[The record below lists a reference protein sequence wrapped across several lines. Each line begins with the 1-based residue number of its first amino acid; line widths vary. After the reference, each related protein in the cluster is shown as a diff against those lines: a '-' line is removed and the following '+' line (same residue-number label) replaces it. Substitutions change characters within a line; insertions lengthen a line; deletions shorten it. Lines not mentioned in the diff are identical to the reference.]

1 LQNALAAIQHP
12 EGSKA
17 IFDRR
22 NMETLSADSVAQEWC
37 KSALSLQ
44 NVHLSYY
51 PAEDSLLVL
60 LDNEDGRN
68 AGWSHAIERY
78 MPFGDFYEL
87 VESRQVS
94 GPGNAYTLE
103 PRESSVEGKR
113 NSVASGADALICA
126 RSAGGSAAERAEVSA
141 YVDGHVLALRPSL
154 IGQQAK
160 KDGLGLVS
168 NKSGVSTAGVPES
181 ANGTGPLDSGTTS
194 VLSDGSAA
202 ASEVSA
208 NKNEQNGKNFGEES
222 LEGAVKSRFV
232 GSMEDGSVVSV
243 VKEDGAGARLQ
254 HTGPSAQ
261 VVELDTSGTV
271 MMFDATVMGKWRKV
285 EVERRRREGEGLRI
299 AEEKKQEAERNA
311 TKMVEARGTEASTAE
326 SKSGKGG
333 VERPATGKGK
343 GLPAKPPTPSKAD
356 AAAKK
361 EANAKS
367 AKGGKEAAPVEK
379 PVKEAKIEVPSPEPT
394 PNTDLK
400 AEAKTKAP
408 KVGEIAD
415 SEEALREVARG
426 VTSSGAVVRILK
438 GGGVQVLYPD
448 GNIAE
453 RNPVQNGIEVGGLT
467 GSSEGYWVVT
477 NNAGERTAVYDVV
490 ADVRAEIPLENAD
503 LKSAESAAAEAIV
516 AAAEATEKKPKEERA
531 KTPKEGAEKN
541 GGAKV
546 KEAKNSPKAEE
557 AKPLAENGETV
568 TTAPEPSSAESVA
581 SGTSPE
587 AKKAEPKPLRVE
599 RLPPIRVV
607 EVTDPETGVKVLTR
621 EDLTMVLL
629 SEGGSQRVVH
639 FADGTR
645 ISSSGKG
652 CENWQVQKDGF
663 PTVRGRAGVG
673 ISCEMG
679 QSWRA
684 TWAQSDSQIVLRK
697 QAVGSLSVLKTSVM
711 YATDSESEEGAESA
725 ADKGYVFDMVSY
737 AFLVTTSI
745 FPHKVQTFRTERR

>member
-1 LQNALAAIQHP
+1 LQNALAANQHP

-22 NMETLSADSVAQEWC
+22 HMETLSADSVAQEWC

-44 NVHLSYY
+44 GVHLSYY

-60 LDNEDGRN
+60 LDNENDGN

-78 MPFGDFYEL
+78 MPFGDFYEV
-87 VESRQVS
+87 VESAQVS

-103 PRESSVEGKR
+103 PRESSVRGQR
-113 NSVASGADALICA
+113 NSVTAGAEALICA
-126 RSAGGSAAERAEVSA
+126 RSASGSAPERAEISA

-154 IGQQAK
+154 IGQQSGQAK
-160 KDGLGLVS
+160 NDLAPNG
-168 NKSGVSTAGVPES
+168 SGVSSARAPET
-181 ANGTGPLDSGTTS
+181 ANGMVPCDSGTTAIS
-194 VLSDGSAA
+194 SHGSS
-202 ASEVSA
+202 ASEGLPNQS
-208 NKNEQNGKNFGEES
+208 EQNGAKLSEDGS
-222 LEGAVKSRFV
+222 EGPVKSKFV

-243 VKEDGAGARLQ
+243 VKEDGAGANVQ
-254 HTGPSAQ
+254 YTGPSAQ
-261 VVELDTSGTV
+261 VVELNASGSVT
-271 MMFDATVMGKWRKV
+271 MFDAMVMENWRKA
-285 EVERRRREGEGLRI
+285 EKERRRREGEERKL

-311 TKMVEARGTEASTAE
+311 AKNAESSGTEASTAE

-333 VERPATGKGK
+333 VERPTTGKGK

-356 AAAKK
+356 GAAKK

-367 AKGGKEAAPVEK
+367 AKGGKEATPVEK
-379 PVKEAKIEVPSPEPT
+379 PVEDAKIEVLSSEPT
-394 PNTDLK
+394 PNTELK
-400 AEAKTKAP
+400 AESKTKAP

-438 GGGVQVLYPD
+438 GGGVQVLYPA

-453 RNPVQNGIEVGGLT
+453 RNPLQNGIEIGDRT
-467 GSSEGYWVVT
+467 GNSEGFWVVT
-477 NNAGERTAVYDVV
+477 NNAGERMAVYDIV
-490 ADVRAEIPLENAD
+490 ADVRAEIPPENAE
-503 LKSAESAAAEAIV
+503 LKLAESAAAEAV

-531 KTPKEGAEKN
+531 KTPKEEKR

-546 KEAKNSPKAEE
+546 KEAKSAPKAADPQE
-557 AKPLAENGETV
+557 AKPLAENAESV
-568 TTAPEPSSAESVA
+568 STAPEPESVP
-581 SGTSPE
+581 SGKAPE
-587 AKKAEPKPLRVE
+587 EEKAEPKPPRVE

-607 EVTDPETGVKVLTR
+607 EVTDPETGVRVITR

-645 ISSSGKG
+645 ISSSGKC
-652 CENWQVQKDGF
+652 CENWQIQKDGF
-663 PTVRGRAGVG
+663 PPVRGRAGVG
-673 ISCEMG
+673 VSCEMG

-684 TWAQSDSQIVLRK
+684 TWAQYDGRIVLRK
-697 QAVGSLSVLKTSVM
+697 QGVGSLSVLKASVM
-711 YATDSESEEGAESA
+711 YATDSESEVGAESG

-737 AFLVTTSI
+737 AFLVTTSS
-745 FPHKVQTFRTERR
+745 FYRLSERRRRQCYL

>member
-1 LQNALAAIQHP
+1 
-12 EGSKA
+12 
-17 IFDRR
+17 
-22 NMETLSADSVAQEWC
+22 METLSADSVAQEWC

-44 NVHLSYY
+44 GVHLSYY

-60 LDNEDGRN
+60 LDNEDDGN
-68 AGWSHAIERY
+68 AGWSHEIERY
-78 MPFGDFYEL
+78 MPFGDFYEV

-113 NSVASGADALICA
+113 NSFASGADALICA
-126 RSAGGSAAERAEVSA
+126 KSASGSAAERAEVSA

-160 KDGLGLVS
+160 KDGLGLAS
-168 NKSGVSTAGVPES
+168 NKSGVSTAGAPNS

-194 VLSDGSAA
+194 ILSDGLAA
-202 ASEVSA
+202 ATEVSA
-208 NKNEQNGKNFGEES
+208 NDNEQSGSNFGEES
-222 LEGAVKSRFV
+222 LKGPVKSRFV
-232 GSMEDGSVVSV
+232 GSMEDGSVISV

-261 VVELDTSGTV
+261 VVELNASGTV
-271 MMFDATVMGKWRKV
+271 TMFDGMVMEKWRKA
-285 EVERRRREGEGLRI
+285 EVERKRKEGEERRV
-299 AEEKKQEAERNA
+299 ADEKKQEAERNA
-311 TKMVEARGTEASTAE
+311 ANMAEASGTEASTAE

-333 VERPATGKGK
+333 VERPTTGKSK

-361 EANAKS
+361 EANAKL
-367 AKGGKEAAPVEK
+367 AKGGKEAAPIEK
-379 PVKEAKIEVPSPEPT
+379 PVEVAKIEVPSSEPT
-394 PNTDLK
+394 PNTELK

-453 RNPVQNGIEVGGLT
+453 RNPVQNGIESGGLT
-467 GSSEGYWVVT
+467 GSSEGFWVVT
-477 NNAGERTAVYDVV
+477 NNAGERSAVYDVV
-490 ADVRAEIPLENAD
+490 AEVRAEIPPGNAEV
-503 LKSAESAAAEAIV
+503 KSAESAAAEAV
-516 AAAEATEKKPKEERA
+516 AAAAEATEKKPKEERA
-531 KTPKEGAEKN
+531 KTPKEGAEKR
-541 GGAKV
+541 GGAKA
-546 KEAKNSPKAEE
+546 KEAKSTPKAEE
-557 AKPLAENGETV
+557 AKPLAEN
-568 TTAPEPSSAESVA
+568 AESVSTA
-581 SGTSPE
+581 LEPPCAESVPSGTSPE
-587 AKKAEPKPLRVE
+587 AKKAEPKPPRVE

-629 SEGGSQRVVH
+629 SEGGSQRVAH

-645 ISSSGKG
+645 ISSSRKG

-673 ISCEMG
+673 VSCEMG
-679 QSWRA
+679 RSWRA
-684 TWAQSDSQIVLRK
+684 TWAESDGRLVLRK
-697 QAVGSLSVLKTSVM
+697 QGVGSLSVLKASVM
-711 YATDSESEEGAESA
+711 YATDSDSEVGAESGV
-725 ADKGYVFDMVSY
+725 DKGYVFDMVSY
-737 AFLVTTSI
+737 ASTLISHATTSS
-745 FPHKVQTFRTERR
+745 FT